1 MELREP
7 KVERV
12 RRYLGL
18 SLALAVAVAVGFLY
32 LYLSER
38 RGAPACVRAY
48 AAARTASDSALVDA
62 HSSGAAKGRLDAAYN
77 VSCGELRLRGQLR

>member
-7 KVERV
+7 RVERL
-12 RRYLGL
+12 RRYLGIG
-18 SLALAVAVAVGFLY
+18 LALAVAVAVGFLY

-38 RGAPACVRAY
+38 RGAPSCVQAY
-48 AAARTASDSALVDA
+48 AEARTAANSALVDA
-62 HSSGAAKGRLDAAYN
+62 QPSGAAKGRLDAAYN

>member
-38 RGAPACVRAY
+38 RGAPACVQAY
-48 AAARTASDSALVDA
+48 ADARTASDSALVDA
-62 HSSGAAKGRLDAAYN
+62 QASGAAKGRLDAAYD